1 MWQSDQKG
9 VVGRT
14 NTCEGTEVWSGQ
26 EVHNTFFWV
35 AELNIISWSSLKK
48 TRLGLIIGFTSTF
61 VCRNT
66 WHKVIQH
73 LHSLADVFVLD
84 FWMEML
90 HNPGPELVPCYLS
103 NCQPSKGRTLQV
115 GPASFPAG
123 QVSAGIY
130 HSFCRDL
137 SFPLQAQGI

>member
-1 MWQSDQKG
+1 MELSQEDQAGIDYRFYLHFCLQKHMG
-9 VVGRT
+9 P
-14 NTCEGTEVWSGQ
+14 
-26 EVHNTFFWV
+26 
-35 AELNIISWSSLKK
+35 
-48 TRLGLIIGFTSTF
+48 
-61 VCRNT
+61 